1 MREEGLVPILSWTPL
16 TDVRPIA
23 AGPFRMPWHRVT
35 DVIRGPTHL
44 LIAAT
49 GSWTAIPEVLAA
61 CDPIGFA
68 GLSLPPDRVV
78 LPDAP
83 PGALI
88 GRLGGS
94 SASLKA
100 DGAFPIGLDCVAQ
113 LPPNSVG
120 LLFVSFNI
128 VARPVDVASFTIEV
142 STATI

>member
-1 MREEGLVPILSWTPL
+1 MPILSWTPL
-16 TDVRPIA
+16 AAVLPIPP
-23 AGPFRMPWHRVT
+23 GGFRMPWHRVT

-49 GSWTAIPEVLAA
+49 GSWAAIPGVLAA
-61 CDPIGFA
+61 CGPNGFS
-68 GLSLPPDRVV
+68 GLDLPADRIV

-94 SASLKA
+94 SASLKV
-100 DGAFPIGLDCVAQ
+100 DGVFPIGLDCVVQ
-113 LPPNSVG
+113 LPANSVG
-120 LLFVSFNI
+120 QLFVTFNI
-128 VARPVDVASFTIEV
+128 VARPVDVASFTIQV

>member
-1 MREEGLVPILSWTPL
+1 VPILSWIP
-16 TDVRPIA
+16 VAAVQPVP
-23 AGPFRMPWHRVT
+23 AGPFRMPWHRIS

-49 GSWTAIPEVLAA
+49 GSWTALPEVLAA
-61 CDPIGFA
+61 CGPNGFA
-68 GLSLPPDRVV
+68 GLSLPADRVV

-100 DGAFPIGLDCVAQ
+100 DGAFPIGQDCVVQ
-113 LPPNSVG
+113 LPANSVG
-120 LLFVSFNI
+120 PLFVSFNI
-128 VARPVDVASFTIEV
+128 VARPIEVTSFTIEV
-142 STATI
+142 SAATI

>member
-1 MREEGLVPILSWTPL
+1 MRPQ
-16 TDVRPIA
+16 R
-23 AGPFRMPWHRVT
+23 F
-35 DVIRGPTHL
+35 
-44 LIAAT
+44 
-49 GSWTAIPEVLAA
+49 
-61 CDPIGFA
+61 C

-100 DGAFPIGLDCVAQ
+100 DGAFPIGLDCVVQ
-113 LPPNSVG
+113 LPANSVG
-120 LLFVSFNI
+120 PLFVSFNV
-128 VARPVDVASFTIEV
+128 VARPVDVANFTIEV

>member
-1 MREEGLVPILSWTPL
+1 VPILSWTL
-16 TDVRPIA
+16 LAAIRPIPVGA
-23 AGPFRMPWHRVT
+23 FHMPWHRVT

-49 GSWTAIPEVLAA
+49 GSWSAIPEVLAE
-61 CDPIGFA
+61 CGPNGFA
-68 GLSLPPDRVV
+68 GLSLPADRVV

-88 GRLGGS
+88 GRFGGS

-100 DGAFPIGLDCVAQ
+100 DGAFPIGVDCVVQ
-113 LPPNSVG
+113 LPANSVG
-120 LLFVSFNI
+120 PLFVSINI

>member
-1 MREEGLVPILSWTPL
+1 VPILSWTTLATVQP
-16 TDVRPIA
+16 VP
-23 AGPFRMPWHRVT
+23 AGAFREPWHRVT

-61 CDPIGFA
+61 CGPNGFA
-68 GLSLPPDRVV
+68 GLSLPADRVV

-100 DGAFPIGLDCVAQ
+100 DGAFPIGLHCVAQ
-113 LPPNSVG
+113 LPANSIG
-120 LLFVSFNI
+120 PLFVSFNI
-128 VARPVDVASFTIEV
+128 VVRPVDVAGFTIEV

>member
-1 MREEGLVPILSWTPL
+1 VPILSWTPL

-61 CDPIGFA
+61 CDPNGFA